1 MQIQI
6 TQSEA
11 NQIGQELEVVIS
23 IWEKG
28 AHRRAY
34 VKSNGIQIGW
44 IDLNTSEVHTSG
56 DRWNEMPGVLA
67 AMTAHPDEAQTAQD
81 EDTPEVMRIIQD
93 GQSQIYVMSNGARLI
108 MD

>member
-1 MQIQI
+1 MQIAI

-11 NQIGQELEVVIS
+11 NQIGKELEVVIS
-23 IWEKG
+23 LWEKG
-28 AHRRAY
+28 GHRRAY

-67 AMTAHPDEAQTAQD
+67 AMTAQPDEAQTENEAS
-81 EDTPEVMRIIQD
+81 EVVRIIQE
-93 GQSQIYVMSNGARLI
+93 GQSEIYVMSNGARLV